1 MMPRALTLLAVAFFL
16 MVAFQSYELLREY
29 SSLENAQAAQQAPL
43 EQSAQLRQ
51 ETEAFAGDVA
61 SLADKGDANAKQIVD
76 ALRAQGIALRAP
88 QAGGTVVPAAPA
100 AK

>member
-1 MMPRALTLLAVAFFL
+1 MMQRALTILAVAFFL

-29 SSLENAQAAQQAPL
+29 SNLENAQAGQQAPL
-43 EQSAQLRQ
+43 EQAAQMRQ

-61 SLADKGDANAKQIVD
+61 SLADKGNANAKQIVD
-76 ALRAQGIALRAP
+76 AMRAQGIALRAP
-88 QAGGTVVPAAPA
+88 QAAGAAAPA